1 MKKVTKM
8 AALFIVSAMV
18 LVACGGETKEH
29 ADEVHEEMSNAIE
42 ETKEEVKEVKQEVK
56 QEVKET
62 TTKVEEKVEEVKA
75 EVKEVKSGSLKD
87 KMGANDEGGSKLKDK
102 MTTTDATT
110 GEATSGGK
118 LKDKMKK

>member
-18 LVACGGETKEH
+18 LVACGGETKEQTE
-29 ADEVHEEMSNAIE
+29 EVQPEVSTAIE
-42 ETKEEVKEVKQEVK
+42 ETKEEVKEVAEEVK
-56 QEVKET
+56 VETQEAA
-62 TTKVEEKVEEVKA
+62 TKVEEKVEEVKA

-102 MTTTDATT
+102 MTTTDAAT